1 MADHTAMGLQTAIKS
16 LKDVVAPAV
25 DPSNPLAGE
34 QLRMVC
40 AYLAL
45 VVKQLSH
52 RSEKIRF
59 ELRSATQLAKSLAP
73 LAARCSDEAAQ
84 ALDSA
89 LVLARQLGGEID
101 APEFDIEASTSRLNA
116 AISALVRT
124 AGTADEAARRDVER
138 AVVAHSK
145 AWLDV
150 HRAWFAPL
158 GFESRS
164 EQLPSIVAALAVGR

>member
-1 MADHTAMGLQTAIKS
+1 MADHTAMGLRTAIKS

-25 DPSNPLAGE
+25 DPANPLAGE

-45 VVKQLSH
+45 VVQQLAH
-52 RSEKIRF
+52 RSERIRF
-59 ELRSATQLAKSLAP
+59 ELGSASRLGEALAP
-73 LAARCSDEAAQ
+73 LAAGCSPKAAQ

-89 LVLARQLGGEID
+89 LARARQLMGAID
-101 APEFDIEASTSRLNA
+101 APEIDFEDATSRLNA
-116 AISALVRT
+116 ATSALVRT
-124 AGTADEAARRDVER
+124 GAAADDETRRRIER
-138 AVVAHSK
+138 AVVANSR

-158 GFESRS
+158 GFESTS
-164 EQLPSIVAALAVGR
+164 EQLPSIAAALAAGR